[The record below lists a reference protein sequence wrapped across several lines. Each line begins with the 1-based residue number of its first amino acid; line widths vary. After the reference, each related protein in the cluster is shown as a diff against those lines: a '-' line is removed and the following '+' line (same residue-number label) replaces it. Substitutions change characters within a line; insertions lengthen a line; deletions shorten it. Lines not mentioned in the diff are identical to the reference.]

1 MATGKEVRVAG
12 QQSALCSEA
21 SRQLPSAGPM
31 FGPWEKGTKLGLR
44 LPTHSFL

>member
-21 SRQLPSAGPM
+21 SRQLPSVAPM